1 MILDKVICLTRPSR
15 KENIEK
21 IENELKKQKININFE
36 QGIDGKNIDQSIK
49 EKYKNIISPY
59 LEWKENRKARL
70 AIYLSHLLIWKK
82 IEKDEEYNLIIE
94 DDVQL
99 KSNLKDE
106 INNIGSRIDFEWD
119 LLFLGHCGALNG
131 KLQGDFSIAS
141 KGHQKNTNH
150 GMFAYII
157 NPASVTKLIKQV
169 TPIFKMQNIDWILR
183 EKYDKIKAVYLN
195 KSIIDHDHG
204 IPSERKSIDKIK
216 K

>member
-1 MILDKVICLTRPSR
+1 MILDKIICLSRPNR

-21 IENELKKQKININFE
+21 IENELKKQKLNINFQ
-36 QGIDGKNIDQSIK
+36 QGIDGKNIDPSIK
-49 EKYKNIISPY
+49 QKYKNIISPY

-70 AIYLSHLLIWKK
+70 AIYLSHLLIWKT
-82 IEKDEEYNLIIE
+82 IENEKEYILIIE
-94 DDVQL
+94 DDVQIT
-99 KSNLKDE
+99 SNLKEE
-106 INNIGSRIDFEWD
+106 INNIGVNINFEWD

-131 KLQGDFSIAS
+131 NIQGDFTIAK

-157 NPASVTKLIKQV
+157 NPLSVTKLIKQV

-183 EKYDKIKAVYLN
+183 DKYDKIKAVYLN
-195 KSIIDHDHG
+195 KSIINHDYG